1 MNKKDIKVGQKY
13 LVVRTDEWLKT
24 GSVVECTHLYKG
36 DSDKY
41 DAAYKVRISDIRDEK
56 RGYGSNFKTASG
68 KVSRTFKRFFLETKN
83 LEPHDEITEVAD
95 PHKELKE
102 AFAKGAQI
110 QVRSL
115 REPTSEWTVVRS
127 PRWDTRCE
135 YRIKPSIP
143 HEELREAHAKGAKI
157 EWRAGPHDSWMD
169 AYSPWWLPE
178 YEYRIKP
185 EEPKFKEGDLCMFVG
200 SNRPIPK
207 YSTVRYIATKSA
219 YDAIVQSG
227 LIRICVRQDELKP
240 LTPVGGMRIGDKL
253 DVFAGRPNAGKSAF
267 PFANLVMPD
276 IAEAEP
282 QYDVEMKVMK
292 IRIRN
297 AQTNPLQHEET
308 PMKFE
313 TKYFLNGTDI
323 TNFSDM
329 QLFAVIKDAEDAIAK
344 LEDIKTQPKSL
355 KQNIADRK
363 AELAKLVEFLDKR

>member
-1 MNKKDIKVGQKY
+1 MNKEDIKVGQKY
-13 LVVRTDEWLKT
+13 LVVRTDTWMKT
-24 GSVVECTHLYKG
+24 GSVVECLNLYRG
-36 DSDKY
+36 AKY
-41 DAAYKVRISDIRDEK
+41 DAVYKARISDIRDEK

-83 LEPHDEITEVAD
+83 LEPYDEITEVAD
-95 PHKELKE
+95 PHKELKK

-110 QVRSL
+110 QVRSR

-135 YRIKPSIP
+135 YRIKPTEDIV
-143 HEELREAHAKGAKI
+143 
-157 EWRAGPHDSWMD
+157 
-169 AYSPWWLPE
+169 
-178 YEYRIKP
+178 KP
-185 EEPKFKEGDLCMFVG
+185 EFKSGDLYMFVG
-200 SNRPIPK
+200 LGRLIPK
-207 YSTVRYIATKSA
+207 NSTVRYISA
-219 YDAIVQSG
+219 RSKTDAIVQSG
-227 LIRICVRQDELKP
+227 LIKITVRHDELKP
-240 LTPVGGMRIGDKL
+240 LTQVDGMRIGDKL

-282 QYDVEMKVMK
+282 QYDVEMKVNK

-323 TNFSDM
+323 TNYSDM
-329 QLFAVIKDAEDAIAK
+329 QLFAVIKEAEDAITK